1 LLDNAIKHTPVGG
14 TVTICGRNNNSET
27 VEISVRDT
35 GSGIPEDTLPHIFER
50 FSHKE
55 EPGGRPG
62 MGLGLAISCR
72 IVISHGGD
80 IKVSSQ
86 PGKGAELTVRLPA
99 IYDINGKTELGK
111 AGPSS

>member
-35 GSGIPEDTLPHIFER
+35 GSGIPEDMRKRIFER

-62 MGLGLAISCR
+62 TGLGLAISRR

-99 IYDINGKTELGK
+99 IYDINGKTELVK